1 MTDDAPERRSP
12 RYLVGFVP
20 TDCGEDA
27 VALGALLSSSCGT
40 EAELTICTVI
50 PQTATGGDASS
61 GAVGYGN
68 LVAKRLEPIYERIRA
83 DLAPRTVTFAVRL
96 ASSAA
101 TGLVEYAAEIDA
113 DTLVLGSAG
122 SGVMGRYAI
131 GSVGGLLQ
139 HLAPISLALAPEG
152 FAEAGVR
159 RVSRVVCGCNV
170 TSGSPA
176 ALGAAIEMCRTYA
189 VPLHLV
195 NFVFSEYPSLRH
207 MVGRRAL
214 RDDPQEAK
222 AAAEH
227 MLAEV
232 AAGVPDDVEVVTS
245 VRSGGNVA
253 QAVARAEWQDGD
265 LLVLGSTRLGPVASV
280 FLGSTSLK
288 LLRACPVP
296 VVAVPRPPAPPATPT
311 MEAAADDTT

>member
-1 MTDDAPERRSP
+1 MTDDAPARRGP
-12 RYLVGFVP
+12 RYLVGFLP

-40 EAELTICTVI
+40 DAELTICTVI
-50 PQTATGGDASS
+50 PQTTTGGDASS

-152 FAEAGVR
+152 FAEAGVP
-159 RVSRVVCGCNV
+159 RVRRVVCGCSV

-207 MVGRRAL
+207 IVGRRAL
-214 RDDPQEAK
+214 RDDP
-222 AAAEH
+222 
-227 MLAEV
+227 
-232 AAGVPDDVEVVTS
+232 
-245 VRSGGNVA
+245 
-253 QAVARAEWQDGD
+253 QDGD

-296 VVAVPRPPAPPATPT
+296 VVAVPRPPAPPETPT
-311 MEAAADDTT
+311 MEAVADDI